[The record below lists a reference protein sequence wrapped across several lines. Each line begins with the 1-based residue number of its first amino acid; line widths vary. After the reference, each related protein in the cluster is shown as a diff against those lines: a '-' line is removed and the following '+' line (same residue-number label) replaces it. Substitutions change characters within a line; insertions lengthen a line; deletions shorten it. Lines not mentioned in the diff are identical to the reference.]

1 MNARLRIFHDGC
13 RGSQRS
19 GSRYSVCKDTPYQE
33 KAMAQPLENVVA
45 LAQANIRLGLKLAE
59 TWRESSQKLIELG
72 TKGASEIGEE
82 ARIAIANGLS
92 PEKVT
97 AVNSVNGHWQDLLA
111 EIEAVRTNTAQ
122 DIETAIGDWRKS
134 WADALTIEPTLPVE
148 TLFKP
153 WLALVRSAT
162 PPREPDK
169 EAPAEK
175 S

>member
-1 MNARLRIFHDGC
+1 
-13 RGSQRS
+13 
-19 GSRYSVCKDTPYQE
+19 
-33 KAMAQPLENVVA
+33 MAKPLENVVA

-59 TWRESSQKLIELG
+59 TWRESGQKLIELG

-122 DIETAIGDWRKS
+122 DIKTAVGDWRES
-134 WADALTIEPTLPVE
+134 WAEAVTAQPTFPVE
-148 TLFKP
+148 TLFEP
-153 WLALVRSAT
+153 WLALVRSAASSPRPDTET
-162 PPREPDK
+162 PPK
-169 EAPAEK
+169 A